1 MIAPQHHHGI
11 VVIGAGIAGA
21 TIAQEIISRGHTV
34 CVVESESGPAIGCSS
49 HAYAIAHPHITRG
62 SAKLL
67 QLTRIAF
74 ALALAR
80 WGDQWIHRGALQPI
94 KNGVDFDREAIAL
107 QLEQLGLSPEMAYAV
122 SAEQASQLAGV
133 ARAGVWFPNAG
144 MLSLE
149 KTTQQLLQ
157 PCAQLTQM
165 NKVQIDTLER
175 EGNYWLL
182 TDTSKKITI
191 RANSVIVAAGLSS
204 KKLLSSIQIKLPLKP
219 VRGQLSFFQVN
230 SKSDWV
236 ARLPHSIV
244 CGDGYCIPASRLE
257 NGNMRWIVGSSF
269 DENET
274 DNQARYE
281 SDRFNQEQ
289 AAGLLNY
296 AKGDQGELVPDGQ
309 FVGIRCVAG
318 DRLPIIGA
326 LPQRPGIFV
335 ATALGSR
342 GILWSALAA
351 KVIADQVLAADF
363 ALLARLGFTSAL
375 AAALAPDRFLAGAVP
390 PALGAF
396 ASNSNPI
403 LPSAPRAR

>member
-1 MIAPQHHHGI
+1 MIAPQHHDI

-21 TIAQEIISRGHTV
+21 SIAHEIISRGHPV
-34 CVVESESGPAIGCSS
+34 CVVESERGPATGCSS

-74 ALALAR
+74 ELALVR
-80 WGDQWIHRGALQPI
+80 WGEQWVHRGALQPI
-94 KNGVDFDREAIAL
+94 KIGVDFDPNAIAL
-107 QLEQLGLSPEMAYAV
+107 QLEELGLRPEMALPV

-149 KTTQQLLQ
+149 KTSKELLQ
-157 PCAQLTQM
+157 PCAQLTQI
-165 NKVQIDTLER
+165 NQVQIDTLTR
-175 EGNYWLL
+175 EGNHWLL
-182 TDTSKKITI
+182 SDTSNKITI
-191 RANSVIVAAGLSS
+191 HANKVIVAAGLSS

-219 VRGQLSFFQVN
+219 VRGQLSIFQID
-230 SKSDWV
+230 SKSDWI
-236 ARLPHSIV
+236 ARLPHAII

-274 DNQARYE
+274 DSQARNE

-296 AKGDQGELVPDGQ
+296 SVGNQEELIPDGQ

-351 KVIADQVLAADF
+351 KLIADQVLAGDF
-363 ALLARLGFTSAL
+363 ALLTRLGFTSAL
-375 AAALAPDRFLAGAVP
+375 AAALAPDRFLAGAAP

-396 ASNSNPI
+396 ASNSKPI
-403 LPSAPRAR
+403 LPPSPRAK

>member
-1 MIAPQHHHGI
+1 MIAPQHHGI

-21 TIAQEIISRGHTV
+21 SIAREIISRGHAV
-34 CVVESESGPAIGCSS
+34 CIVEAERDSATACSS
-49 HAYAIAHPHITRG
+49 HPYAIAHPHITRG
-62 SAKLL
+62 STKLM

-74 ALALAR
+74 ELALAR

-94 KNGVDFDREAIAL
+94 KKGLDFDRDAISLQLNELGLKPEIAL
-107 QLEQLGLSPEMAYAV
+107 PV

-133 ARAGVWFPNAG
+133 ARPGVWFANAG

-149 KTTQQLLQ
+149 TTTKQLLR
-157 PCAQLTQM
+157 PSSQLTQM
-165 NKVQIDTLER
+165 NNVQIDTLVC
-175 EGNYWLL
+175 EGNRWLL
-182 TDTSKKITI
+182 TDASKKITI
-191 RANSVIVAAGLSS
+191 RADKVIVAAGLAS
-204 KKLLSSIQIKLPLKP
+204 KKILSSIQIKLPLKP
-219 VRGQLSFFQVN
+219 VRGQLSFFKIRPN
-230 SKSDWV
+230 SDWA
-236 ARLPHSIV
+236 ARLPRAII
-244 CGDGYCIPASRLE
+244 CGDGYCIPASQLE
-257 NGNMRWIVGSSF
+257 NGDMRWIVGSSF

-274 DNQARYE
+274 DGRARYE
-281 SDRFNQEQ
+281 SDRFNQAQ

-296 AKGDQGELVPDGQ
+296 AEGDQSELMSDGQ

-351 KVIADQVLAADF
+351 KLIADQVLAGDF
-363 ALLARLGFTSAL
+363 ALLTRLGFTSAL
-375 AAALAPDRFLAGAVP
+375 AAALAPDRFLAGATP
-390 PALGAF
+390 PALGAL

-403 LPSAPRAR
+403 LPSAPSAK

>member
-1 MIAPQHHHGI
+1 MIAPQHHGI

-21 TIAQEIISRGHTV
+21 SIAQEIISRGHAV
-34 CVVESESGPAIGCSS
+34 CVVESESGPATGCSS

-74 ALALAR
+74 ELALAR
-80 WGDQWIHRGALQPI
+80 WDDQWVYRGALHPI
-94 KNGVDFDREAIAL
+94 KNGVDFDRDAITLQLKELGLKSEIAL
-107 QLEQLGLSPEMAYAV
+107 PV

-133 ARAGVWFPNAG
+133 PRAGVWFANAG

-149 KTTQQLLQ
+149 KTTKQLLH
-157 PCAQLTQM
+157 PCAQLTQINQM
-165 NKVQIDTLER
+165 QIDTLVR
-175 EGNYWLL
+175 EGNRWLL
-182 TDTSKKITI
+182 TDASKNITLS
-191 RANSVIVAAGLSS
+191 ADNVIVAAGLAS
-204 KKLLSSIQIKLPLKP
+204 KKILGSIQIKLPLKS
-219 VRGQLSFFQVN
+219 VRGQLSFFKIRPN
-230 SKSDWV
+230 SNWV
-236 ARLPHSIV
+236 ARLPHAII

-257 NGNMRWIVGSSF
+257 NGDMRWIVGSSF

-296 AKGDQGELVPDGQ
+296 AGGHQSELIPDGQ

-351 KVIADQVLAADF
+351 KLIADQVLAGDF
-363 ALLARLGFTSAL
+363 ALLTRLGFTSAL

-390 PALGAF
+390 PALGAL
-396 ASNSNPI
+396 ASNSKPI
-403 LPSAPRAR
+403 LPPSPRAR

>member
-1 MIAPQHHHGI
+1 

-21 TIAQEIISRGHTV
+21 SIAHEIISRGHAV
-34 CVVESESGPAIGCSS
+34 CVVEAESGPATACSS

-74 ALALAR
+74 ELALAR
-80 WGDQWIHRGALQPI
+80 WGDQWMHRGALQPL
-94 KNGVDFDREAIAL
+94 KNGVDFDRDAIAL
-107 QLEQLGLSPEMAYAV
+107 QLNALGLSPEIALPV
-122 SAEQASQLAGV
+122 SAEEASQLAGV
-133 ARAGVWFPNAG
+133 ARPGVWFANAG

-149 KTTQQLLQ
+149 KATQQLLQ
-157 PCAQLTQM
+157 PCAQLTQI
-165 NKVQIDTLER
+165 NQVNIDTLMR
-175 EGNYWLL
+175 EGNRWVL
-182 TDTSKKITI
+182 TDASKNIILSADK
-191 RANSVIVAAGLSS
+191 VIVAAGLGS
-204 KKLLSSIQIKLPLKP
+204 KKILSSIQIKLPLKP
-219 VRGQLSFFQVN
+219 VRGQLSFFRIRSN
-230 SKSDWV
+230 SDW
-236 ARLPHSIV
+236 ATRLPRAIV
-244 CGDGYCIPASRLE
+244 CGDGYCLPASPLE
-257 NGNMRWIVGSSF
+257 NGDVRWIVGSSF

-274 DNQARYE
+274 DKQARHE

-296 AKGDQGELVPDGQ
+296 AEGVQSELMPDGQ
-309 FVGIRCVAG
+309 FIGIRCVAG

-351 KVIADQVLAADF
+351 KLIADQVLAGDF
-363 ALLARLGFTSAL
+363 ALLTRLGFTSAL
-375 AAALAPDRFLAGAVP
+375 AAALAPDRFLAGAAP

-403 LPSAPRAR
+403 LPPSPRAK

>member
-1 MIAPQHHHGI
+1 MIAPQHHGI

-21 TIAQEIISRGHTV
+21 SIAQEIISRGHAV
-34 CVVESESGPAIGCSS
+34 CVVEAESGPATACSS

-74 ALALAR
+74 ELALAR
-80 WGDQWIHRGALQPI
+80 WGDQWVHRGALHPI
-94 KNGVDFDREAIAL
+94 KNSVEFDRDALAL
-107 QLEQLGLSPEMAYAV
+107 QLQELGLRPEIALPV

-133 ARAGVWFPNAG
+133 ARAGVWFANAG

-149 KTTQQLLQ
+149 KTTQQLLH
-157 PCAQLTQM
+157 PCAYLTQI
-165 NKVQIDTLER
+165 NQVKIDTLMR
-175 EGNYWLL
+175 EGNRWLL
-182 TDTSKKITI
+182 TDASKNISLSADK
-191 RANSVIVAAGLSS
+191 VIVAAGLAS
-204 KKLLSSIQIKLPLKP
+204 KQILSSIQIKLPLKP
-219 VRGQLSFFQVN
+219 VRGQLSFFKIRPN
-230 SKSDWV
+230 SDWV
-236 ARLPHSIV
+236 ARLPHSII

-257 NGNMRWIVGSSF
+257 NGDMRWIVGSSF
-269 DENET
+269 NENET
-274 DNQARYE
+274 DSQARYE

-296 AKGDQGELVPDGQ
+296 AEGDQSELMPDGQ

-351 KVIADQVLAADF
+351 KLIADQALAGDF
-363 ALLARLGFTSAL
+363 ALLTRLGFTPAL
-375 AAALAPDRFLAGAVP
+375 AAALAPDRFLAGAAA
-390 PALGAF
+390 PALGAL

-403 LPSAPRAR
+403 LPSAPRAK

>member
-1 MIAPQHHHGI
+1 MIAPQHHGI

-21 TIAQEIISRGHTV
+21 SIAHEIISRGHAV
-34 CVVESESGPAIGCSS
+34 CVVEAESGPATGCSS

-74 ALALAR
+74 ELALAR
-80 WGDQWIHRGALQPI
+80 WGDQWIHRGALQPL
-94 KNGVDFDREAIAL
+94 KNGVDFDRDAIAL
-107 QLEQLGLSPEMAYAV
+107 QLNALGLRPEIARPV
-122 SAEQASQLAGV
+122 SAEEASQLAGV
-133 ARAGVWFPNAG
+133 DRAGVWFANAG

-149 KTTQQLLQ
+149 KTSKQLLH
-157 PCAQLTQM
+157 PCAQLTQI
-165 NKVQIDTLER
+165 NQVQIDTLVR
-175 EGNYWLL
+175 EGNRWLL
-182 TDTSKKITI
+182 TDASKNIILSADK
-191 RANSVIVAAGLSS
+191 VIVAAGLES
-204 KKLLSSIQIKLPLKP
+204 KKILSSIQVKLPLKP
-219 VRGQLSFFQVN
+219 VRGQLSFFRIRRN
-230 SKSDWV
+230 SDWA
-236 ARLPHSIV
+236 ARLPHAII
-244 CGDGYCIPASRLE
+244 CGDGYCIPASELE
-257 NGNMRWIVGSSF
+257 NSDMRWIVGSSF

-274 DNQARYE
+274 DNQARQE

-296 AKGDQGELVPDGQ
+296 AEGDQSELMPDGQ

-351 KVIADQVLAADF
+351 KLIADQVLAGDF
-363 ALLARLGFTSAL
+363 ALLTRLGFTSAL
-375 AAALAPDRFLAGAVP
+375 AAALAPDRFLAGAAP

-403 LPSAPRAR
+403 LPPSPRAK

>member
-1 MIAPQHHHGI
+1 MIAPQHHGI

-21 TIAQEIISRGHTV
+21 SIAQEIISRGHAV
-34 CVVESESGPAIGCSS
+34 CVVEAESGPATACSS

-74 ALALAR
+74 ELALAR
-80 WGDQWIHRGALQPI
+80 WGNKWVHRGALQPL
-94 KNGVDFDREAIAL
+94 KNGVDFDRDAIAL
-107 QLEQLGLSPEMAYAV
+107 QLNELGLSPKMALPV
-122 SAEQASQLAGV
+122 SAEEASQLAGV
-133 ARAGVWFPNAG
+133 AQPGVWFESAG
-144 MLSLE
+144 MLNLE
-149 KTTQQLLQ
+149 NTTQQLLH
-157 PCAQLTQM
+157 PCAQLTQI
-165 NKVQIDTLER
+165 NQLQIDMLAR
-175 EGNYWLL
+175 EGNHWLL
-182 TDTSKKITI
+182 TDESKKVTI
-191 RANSVIVAAGLSS
+191 RADNVIVAAGLAS
-204 KKLLSSIQIKLPLKP
+204 KKILSSIQIKLPLKP
-219 VRGQLSFFQVN
+219 VRGQLSFFRIRPN
-230 SKSDWV
+230 SDWA
-236 ARLPHSIV
+236 ARLPRSIV
-244 CGDGYCIPASRLE
+244 CGDGYCIPASQLE
-257 NGNMRWIVGSSF
+257 NGDMRWIVGSSF

-281 SDRFNQEQ
+281 SDRFNQAQ

-296 AKGDQGELVPDGQ
+296 AEGDKSELMPDGQ

-351 KVIADQVLAADF
+351 KLIADQVLAGDF
-363 ALLARLGFTSAL
+363 ALLMRLGFTSAL
-375 AAALAPDRFLAGAVP
+375 ASALAPDRFLAGAAP

-403 LPSAPRAR
+403 LPSAPRAK

>member
-1 MIAPQHHHGI
+1 MIAPQHHDI

-21 TIAQEIISRGHTV
+21 SIAHEIISRGHAV
-34 CVVESESGPAIGCSS
+34 CVVESEGGPATGCST

-74 ALALAR
+74 ELALAR

-94 KNGVDFDREAIAL
+94 KNGIEFDCEAIAL
-107 QLEQLGLSPEMAYAV
+107 QLEQLGLSPKMAHPV
-122 SAEQASQLAGV
+122 SAEEAIQLAGV

-149 KTTQQLLQ
+149 KTSKELLQ
-157 PCAQLTQM
+157 PCAELTQM
-165 NKVQIDTLER
+165 NHVQIDTLER
-175 EGNYWLL
+175 EDNHWLL
-182 TDTSKKITI
+182 SDTSKKITI
-191 RANSVIVAAGLSS
+191 RANKVIVAAGLSS

-236 ARLPHSIV
+236 DRLPRSII
-244 CGDGYCIPASRLE
+244 CGDGYCIPANRLE

-269 DENET
+269 DENES
-274 DNQARYE
+274 DDHPRSE

-289 AAGLLNY
+289 AASLINY
-296 AKGDQGELVPDGQ
+296 AEGDQKELMPDGQ

-351 KVIADQVLAADF
+351 KLIADQVLAGDF
-363 ALLARLGFTSAL
+363 ALLTRLGFTSAL
-375 AAALAPDRFLAGAVP
+375 AAALAPDRFLAGAAP

-396 ASNSNPI
+396 ASNSKPI
-403 LPSAPRAR
+403 LPPSPRAR

>member
-1 MIAPQHHHGI
+1 MIAPQHHGI

-21 TIAQEIISRGHTV
+21 SIAHEIISRGHAV
-34 CVVESESGPAIGCSS
+34 CVVEAESDPATACSS
-49 HAYAIAHPHITRG
+49 HAHAIAHPHITRG

-74 ALALAR
+74 ELALAR
-80 WGDQWIHRGALQPI
+80 WGDQWIRRGALQPL
-94 KNGVDFDREAIAL
+94 KNGVDFDRDAIAL
-107 QLEQLGLSPEMAYAV
+107 QLNALGLRTEIARPV
-122 SAEQASQLAGV
+122 SAEEASQLAGV
-133 ARAGVWFPNAG
+133 DRAGVWFANAG

-149 KTTQQLLQ
+149 KTTKQLLH
-157 PCAQLTQM
+157 PCAQLTQI
-165 NKVQIDTLER
+165 NQVKIDALVDD
-175 EGNYWLL
+175 GNRWLL
-182 TDTSKKITI
+182 TDASKNIILSADK
-191 RANSVIVAAGLSS
+191 VIVAASLDS
-204 KKLLSSIQIKLPLKP
+204 KKILSSIQIKLPLKP
-219 VRGQLSFFQVN
+219 VRGQLSFFRISPN
-230 SKSDWV
+230 SDW
-236 ARLPHSIV
+236 ATRLPHAII
-244 CGDGYCIPASRLE
+244 CGDGYCIPASPLE
-257 NGNMRWIVGSSF
+257 NGDMRWLVGSSF

-274 DNQARYE
+274 DKQARFE

-296 AKGDQGELVPDGQ
+296 AKGDQSELMPDGQ

-351 KVIADQVLAADF
+351 KLIADQVLAGDF
-363 ALLARLGFTSAL
+363 ALLTRLGFTSAL

-390 PALGAF
+390 PALGAL
-396 ASNSNPI
+396 ASNSKPI
-403 LPSAPRAR
+403 LPPSPRAK

>member
-1 MIAPQHHHGI
+1 MIAPQHHGI

-21 TIAQEIISRGHTV
+21 SIAHEIISRGHAV
-34 CVVESESGPAIGCSS
+34 CVVESEGGPATASSS

-74 ALALAR
+74 ELALAR
-80 WGDQWIHRGALQPI
+80 WGDQWVHRGALHPI
-94 KNGVDFDREAIAL
+94 KNGVDFDRHAIAL
-107 QLEQLGLSPEMAYAV
+107 QLNELGLRPEMAYAV
-122 SAEQASQLAGV
+122 SAEEASQLAGV
-133 ARAGVWFPNAG
+133 ARAGVWFANAG

-149 KTTQQLLQ
+149 KTTQQLLH
-157 PCAQLTQM
+157 PCAQLTQINQM
-165 NKVQIDTLER
+165 QIDTLVR
-175 EGNYWLL
+175 EGNRWLL
-182 TDTSKKITI
+182 TDASKNTTLSADK
-191 RANSVIVAAGLSS
+191 VIVAAGLAS
-204 KKLLSSIQIKLPLKP
+204 KKILGSIQIKLPLKP
-219 VRGQLSFFQVN
+219 VRGQLSFFKVRPN
-230 SKSDWV
+230 SNWA
-236 ARLPHSIV
+236 ARLPHAII
-244 CGDGYCIPASRLE
+244 CGDGYCIPMSRLE
-257 NGNMRWIVGSSF
+257 NGDMRWIVGSSF

-274 DNQARYE
+274 DMQPRRE
-281 SDRFNQEQ
+281 SDDFNKAQ

-296 AKGDQGELVPDGQ
+296 AEGDQSELMPDGQ

-318 DRLPIIGA
+318 DRLPIIGS

-351 KVIADQVLAADF
+351 KLIADQVLAGDF
-363 ALLARLGFTSAL
+363 ALLTRLGFTSAL

-390 PALGAF
+390 PALGAL

-403 LPSAPRAR
+403 LPPSPRAR

>member
-1 MIAPQHHHGI
+1 MIAPQHHDI

-21 TIAQEIISRGHTV
+21 SIANEIISRGHAV
-34 CVVESESGPAIGCSS
+34 CLVESERGPATGCSS

-74 ALALAR
+74 ELALAR
-80 WGDQWIHRGALQPI
+80 WGDQWAHRGALQPI
-94 KNGVDFDREAIAL
+94 KNGVDFDADAIAL
-107 QLEQLGLSPEMAYAV
+107 QLEELGLRPEIAFPV
-122 SAEQASQLAGV
+122 TAEQANQLAGV
-133 ARAGVWFPNAG
+133 DRAGVWFPNAG

-149 KTTQQLLQ
+149 KTCKELLQ

-165 NKVQIDTLER
+165 NHVQIDTLER
-175 EGNYWLL
+175 EDNHWLL
-182 TDTSKKITI
+182 SDTSNRITI
-191 RANSVIVAAGLSS
+191 RANKVIVAAGLSS

-219 VRGQLSFFQVN
+219 VRGQLSFFQVD
-230 SKSDWV
+230 SKSDWI
-236 ARLPHSIV
+236 ARLPRAII
-244 CGDGYCIPASRLE
+244 CGDGYCIPASPLE

-274 DNQARYE
+274 DSQARNE
-281 SDRFNQEQ
+281 SDRFNQAQ

-296 AKGDQGELVPDGQ
+296 PVGNQEELMPDGQ

-351 KVIADQVLAADF
+351 KLIADQVLAGDF
-363 ALLARLGFTSAL
+363 ALLTRLGFTSAL

-396 ASNSNPI
+396 ASNSKPI
-403 LPSAPRAR
+403 MPPSPRAR

>member
-1 MIAPQHHHGI
+1 MIAPQHHGI

-21 TIAQEIISRGHTV
+21 SIAHEIISRGHAV
-34 CVVESESGPAIGCSS
+34 CVVESESGPATGCSS

-74 ALALAR
+74 ELALAR
-80 WGDQWIHRGALQPI
+80 WGDQWVHRGALQPM
-94 KNGVDFDREAIAL
+94 KNSLDFDRDSIAL
-107 QLEQLGLSPEMAYAV
+107 ELDGLGLKPEMAYPV
-122 SAEQASQLAGV
+122 SAEQASQLAGIP
-133 ARAGVWFPNAG
+133 RAGVWFPNAG

-157 PCAQLTQM
+157 PCAQLAQI
-165 NKVQIDTLER
+165 NNVQIDTLIR
-175 EGNYWLL
+175 EGNHWLL
-182 TDTSKKITI
+182 TDTAKKITI
-191 RANSVIVAAGLSS
+191 RADKVIVAAGLSS

-219 VRGQLSFFQVN
+219 VRGQLSFFQID

-236 ARLPHSIV
+236 ARLPRSII
-244 CGDGYCIPASRLE
+244 CGDGYCIPVSRLE
-257 NGNMRWIVGSSF
+257 NGNMHWIVGSSF
-269 DENET
+269 NENES
-274 DNQARYE
+274 DNHARSE
-281 SDRFNQEQ
+281 SDRFNQAQ
-289 AAGLLNY
+289 AAGLINY
-296 AKGDQGELVPDGQ
+296 AEGDQEELIPDGQ

-335 ATALGSR
+335 ATAFGSR

-351 KVIADQVLAADF
+351 KLIADQVLAGDL
-363 ALLARLGFTSAL
+363 ALLTRLGFTSAL
-375 AAALAPDRFLAGAVP
+375 AAALAPDRFLAGAAP

-396 ASNSNPI
+396 ASNSKPI
-403 LPSAPRAR
+403 LPPSSRAR

>member
-1 MIAPQHHHGI
+1 MIAPQHHGI

-21 TIAQEIISRGHTV
+21 SIAQEIISRGHAV
-34 CVVESESGPAIGCSS
+34 CVVEAESDPATACSS

-74 ALALAR
+74 ELALAR
-80 WGDQWIHRGALQPI
+80 WGDQWVYRGALHPL
-94 KNGVDFDREAIAL
+94 KNGVDFDRDAMAL
-107 QLEQLGLSPEMAYAV
+107 QLNELGLRSEIALPV
-122 SAEQASQLAGV
+122 SAEQANQLAGV
-133 ARAGVWFPNAG
+133 ARAGVWFANAG

-149 KTTQQLLQ
+149 KTAKQLLH
-157 PCAQLTQM
+157 PCPQLTQINQM
-165 NKVQIDTLER
+165 KIDSLVR
-175 EGNYWLL
+175 EGNHWLL
-182 TDTSKKITI
+182 TDASKKITI
-191 RANSVIVAAGLSS
+191 RADKVIVAAGLAS
-204 KKLLSSIQIKLPLKP
+204 KKIMSSVQIKLPLKP
-219 VRGQLSFFQVN
+219 VRGQLSFFKIRPN
-230 SKSDWV
+230 SNWA
-236 ARLPHSIV
+236 ARLPRAII

-257 NGNMRWIVGSSF
+257 NGDMRWIVGSSF

-274 DNQARYE
+274 DNQPRHE

-296 AKGDQGELVPDGQ
+296 AEGNQSELIPDGQ

-326 LPQRPGIFV
+326 LPQQPGIFV

-351 KVIADQVLAADF
+351 KLIADQVLAGDF
-363 ALLARLGFTSAL
+363 ALLTRLGFTSAL

-390 PALGAF
+390 RALGAF

-403 LPSAPRAR
+403 LPPSPRAR

>member
-1 MIAPQHHHGI
+1 MIAPQHHGI

-21 TIAQEIISRGHTV
+21 SIAHEIISRGHAV
-34 CVVESESGPAIGCSS
+34 CVVESESGPATACSS

-67 QLTRIAF
+67 QLTRVAF
-74 ALALAR
+74 ELALAR
-80 WGDQWIHRGALQPI
+80 WGDQWVHRGALQPV
-94 KNGVDFDREAIAL
+94 KNGVDFDRDAIAL
-107 QLEQLGLSPEMAYAV
+107 QLNALGLRPEIARPV
-122 SAEQASQLAGV
+122 SAEEASQLAGV
-133 ARAGVWFPNAG
+133 ARAGVWFADAG

-149 KTTQQLLQ
+149 KTTKQLLH
-157 PCAQLTQM
+157 PCAQLTQINQM
-165 NKVQIDTLER
+165 QIDTLVR
-175 EGNYWLL
+175 EGNHWLL
-182 TDTSKKITI
+182 TDASKKITI
-191 RANSVIVAAGLSS
+191 CADKVIVAAGLDS
-204 KKLLSSIQIKLPLKP
+204 KKILSSIQIKLPLKP
-219 VRGQLSFFQVN
+219 VRGQLSFFKIKPN
-230 SKSDWV
+230 SNWAD
-236 ARLPHSIV
+236 RLPRAIV
-244 CGDGYCIPASRLE
+244 CGDGYCIPASPLE
-257 NGNMRWIVGSSF
+257 NGDMRWIVGSSF

-274 DNQARYE
+274 DNQAHHE

-296 AKGDQGELVPDGQ
+296 GEGDQSELVPDGQ

-351 KVIADQVLAADF
+351 KLIADQVLAGDF
-363 ALLARLGFTSAL
+363 ALLTRLGFTSAL

-403 LPSAPRAR
+403 LPPSPRAR

>member
-1 MIAPQHHHGI
+1 MIAPQHHGI

-21 TIAQEIISRGHTV
+21 SIAHEIISRGHAV
-34 CVVESESGPAIGCSS
+34 CVVESESGPATGCSS

-74 ALALAR
+74 ELALAR
-80 WGDQWIHRGALQPI
+80 WGDQWVHRGALQPM
-94 KNGVDFDREAIAL
+94 KNSLDFDRDSIAL
-107 QLEQLGLSPEMAYAV
+107 ELDGLGLKPEMAYPV
-122 SAEQASQLAGV
+122 SAEQASQLAGIP
-133 ARAGVWFPNAG
+133 RAGVWFPNAG

-157 PCAQLTQM
+157 PCAQLAQI
-165 NKVQIDTLER
+165 NNVQIDTLIR
-175 EGNYWLL
+175 EGNHWLL
-182 TDTSKKITI
+182 TDTAKKITI
-191 RANSVIVAAGLSS
+191 SADKVIVAAGLSS

-219 VRGQLSFFQVN
+219 VRGQLSFFQID

-236 ARLPHSIV
+236 ARLPRSII
-244 CGDGYCIPASRLE
+244 CGDGYCIPVSRLE
-257 NGNMRWIVGSSF
+257 NGNMHWIVGSSF
-269 DENET
+269 NENES
-274 DNQARYE
+274 DNHARSE
-281 SDRFNQEQ
+281 SDRFNQAQ
-289 AAGLLNY
+289 AAGLINY
-296 AKGDQGELVPDGQ
+296 AEGDQEELIPDGQ

-335 ATALGSR
+335 ATAFGSR

-351 KVIADQVLAADF
+351 KLIADQVLAGDL
-363 ALLARLGFTSAL
+363 ALLTRLGFTSAL
-375 AAALAPDRFLAGAVP
+375 AAALAPDRFLAGAAP

-396 ASNSNPI
+396 ASNSKPI
-403 LPSAPRAR
+403 LPPSSRAR

>member
-1 MIAPQHHHGI
+1 MIAPQHHGI

-21 TIAQEIISRGHTV
+21 SIAHEIISRGHAV
-34 CVVESESGPAIGCSS
+34 CVVEAESGPATACSS

-74 ALALAR
+74 ELALAR
-80 WGDQWIHRGALQPI
+80 WGNHWVHRGALQPI
-94 KNGVDFDREAIAL
+94 KNGVDFDRDAIAL
-107 QLEQLGLSPEMAYAV
+107 QLNELGLSPEIARPV
-122 SAEQASQLAGV
+122 SAEEASQLAGV
-133 ARAGVWFPNAG
+133 ARAGVWFANAG

-149 KTTQQLLQ
+149 KTTHELLH

-165 NKVQIDTLER
+165 NKVQIDALVR
-175 EGNYWLL
+175 EGNRWVL
-182 TDTSKKITI
+182 TDASKNRILSADK
-191 RANSVIVAAGLSS
+191 VIVAAGLAS
-204 KKLLSSIQIKLPLKP
+204 KKILSSIQIKLPLKP
-219 VRGQLSFFQVN
+219 VRGQLSFFRIRPN
-230 SKSDWV
+230 SNWT
-236 ARLPHSIV
+236 ARLPHAII
-244 CGDGYCIPASRLE
+244 CGDGYCIPASQLE
-257 NGNMRWIVGSSF
+257 NGDMRWIVGSSF

-289 AAGLLNY
+289 AAGLLNFTE
-296 AKGDQGELVPDGQ
+296 GDQEELIPDGQ

-326 LPQRPGIFV
+326 LPQRPGIFI

-351 KVIADQVLAADF
+351 KLIADQVLAGDF
-363 ALLARLGFTSAL
+363 ALLTRLGFTSAL

-390 PALGAF
+390 PALGAL

-403 LPSAPRAR
+403 LPPSPRAK

>member
-1 MIAPQHHHGI
+1 MIAPQHHGI

-21 TIAQEIISRGHTV
+21 SIAHEIISRGNSV
-34 CVVESESGPAIGCSS
+34 CVVEAEGGPATGCSS

-74 ALALAR
+74 ELALTR
-80 WGDQWIHRGALQPI
+80 WGDQWIHRGALQPL
-94 KNGVDFDREAIAL
+94 KNGVDFDRDSIAL
-107 QLEQLGLSPEMAYAV
+107 QLEGLGLKPEMAYPV

-133 ARAGVWFPNAG
+133 PRAGVWFPNAG
-144 MLSLE
+144 MLNLE

-165 NKVQIDTLER
+165 NKVQIDALVR
-175 EGNYWLL
+175 EGNRWVL
-182 TDTSKKITI
+182 TDASKNRILSADK
-191 RANSVIVAAGLSS
+191 VIVAAGLAS
-204 KKLLSSIQIKLPLKP
+204 KKIMSSIQIKLPLKP
-219 VRGQLSFFQVN
+219 VRGQLSFFKVRPN
-230 SKSDWV
+230 SNWA
-236 ARLPHSIV
+236 ARLPHAII
-244 CGDGYCIPASRLE
+244 CGDGYCIPASPLE
-257 NGNMRWIVGSSF
+257 NGDMRWIVGSSF
-269 DENET
+269 EENET
-274 DNQARYE
+274 DSQARYE
-281 SDRFNQEQ
+281 SDRLNQEQ

-296 AKGDQGELVPDGQ
+296 AEGDQSELMSDGQ

-318 DRLPIIGA
+318 DRLPIIGT

-351 KVIADQVLAADF
+351 KLIADQVLAGDF

-375 AAALAPDRFLAGAVP
+375 AAALAPDRFLAGAAP
-390 PALGAF
+390 PVLGAL

-403 LPSAPRAR
+403 LPPSPRAK

>member
-1 MIAPQHHHGI
+1 MIAPQHHGI

-21 TIAQEIISRGHTV
+21 SIAQEIISRGHAV
-34 CVVESESGPAIGCSS
+34 CIIEAESGPATACSS
-49 HAYAIAHPHITRG
+49 HAHAIAHPHITRG

-74 ALALAR
+74 ELALAR
-80 WGDQWIHRGALQPI
+80 WGDQWVHRGALQPI
-94 KNGVDFDREAIAL
+94 KNGIDFDRDAIAR
-107 QLEQLGLSPEMAYAV
+107 QLEELELRPEIALPV

-149 KTTQQLLQ
+149 KTTKELLQ

-165 NKVQIDTLER
+165 NTVQIDTLER
-175 EGNYWLL
+175 EGNHWLL
-182 TDTSKKITI
+182 TDASKKITI
-191 RANSVIVAAGLSS
+191 RADKVIIAAGLPS
-204 KKLLSSIQIKLPLKP
+204 KKILSSIQIKLPLKP
-219 VRGQLSFFQVN
+219 VRGQLSFFQVD
-230 SKSDWV
+230 SKGDWA
-236 ARLPHSIV
+236 ARLPRSII

-257 NGNMRWIVGSSF
+257 DGNMRWIVGSSF
-269 DENET
+269 DENES
-274 DNQARYE
+274 DNHPSYE
-281 SDRFNQEQ
+281 SDRFNQAQ
-289 AAGLLNY
+289 AAGLVNY
-296 AKGDQGELVPDGQ
+296 PEGDQEGLIPDGQ

-351 KVIADQVLAADF
+351 KLIADQVLAGDF
-363 ALLARLGFTSAL
+363 ALLTRLGFTSAL

-403 LPSAPRAR
+403 LPPSPRAR

>member
-1 MIAPQHHHGI
+1 MIAPQHHGI

-21 TIAQEIISRGHTV
+21 SIAQEIISRGHAL
-34 CVVESESGPAIGCSS
+34 CVVESEGGPATGCSS

-74 ALALAR
+74 DLALTR
-80 WGDQWIHRGALQPI
+80 WGDQWVHRGALQPI
-94 KNGVDFDREAIAL
+94 KNGVDFDRDAIAL
-107 QLEQLGLSPEMAYAV
+107 QLNGLGLRPEIALPV

-133 ARAGVWFPNAG
+133 ARPGVWFANAG

-149 KTTQQLLQ
+149 KTTKQLLH
-157 PCAQLTQM
+157 PCEQLTQM
-165 NKVQIDTLER
+165 NNVQIDTLVR
-175 EGNYWLL
+175 EGNHWLL
-182 TDTSKKITI
+182 TDASKKITI
-191 RANSVIVAAGLSS
+191 RADKVIVAAGLAS
-204 KKLLSSIQIKLPLKP
+204 KKILSSIQIKLPLKP
-219 VRGQLSFFQVN
+219 VRGQLSFFRIRPN
-230 SKSDWV
+230 SNWA
-236 ARLPHSIV
+236 ARLPRAIV

-257 NGNMRWIVGSSF
+257 NGDMRWIVGSSF
-269 DENET
+269 DENEAE
-274 DNQARYE
+274 NQARYE
-281 SDRFNQEQ
+281 SDRFNQAQ

-296 AKGDQGELVPDGQ
+296 DEGDQSELMPDGQ

-326 LPQRPGIFV
+326 LPQQPGIFV

-351 KVIADQVLAADF
+351 KLIADQVLAGDF
-363 ALLARLGFTSAL
+363 ALLTRLGFTSAL

-390 PALGAF
+390 PTLGAL

-403 LPSAPRAR
+403 LPPSPSAK

>member
-1 MIAPQHHHGI
+1 MIAPQHHDI

-21 TIAQEIISRGHTV
+21 SIAHEIISRGHPV
-34 CVVESESGPAIGCSS
+34 CVVESERGPATGCSS

-74 ALALAR
+74 ELALVR
-80 WGDQWIHRGALQPI
+80 WGEQWVHRGALQPI
-94 KNGVDFDREAIAL
+94 KIGVDFDPNAIAL
-107 QLEQLGLSPEMAYAV
+107 QLEELGLRPEMALPV

-149 KTTQQLLQ
+149 KTSKELLQ
-157 PCAQLTQM
+157 PCAQLTQI
-165 NKVQIDTLER
+165 NQVQIDTLTR
-175 EGNYWLL
+175 EGNHWLL
-182 TDTSKKITI
+182 SDTSNKITI
-191 RANSVIVAAGLSS
+191 RANKVIVAAGLSS

-219 VRGQLSFFQVN
+219 VRGQLSIFQID
-230 SKSDWV
+230 SKSDWI
-236 ARLPHSIV
+236 ARLPHAII

-274 DNQARYE
+274 DSQARNE

-296 AKGDQGELVPDGQ
+296 SVGNQEELIPDGQ

-351 KVIADQVLAADF
+351 KLIADQVLAGDF
-363 ALLARLGFTSAL
+363 ALLTRLGFTSAL
-375 AAALAPDRFLAGAVP
+375 AAALAPDRFLAGAAP

-396 ASNSNPI
+396 ASNSKPI
-403 LPSAPRAR
+403 LPPSPRAK

>member
-1 MIAPQHHHGI
+1 MIAPQHHGI

-21 TIAQEIISRGHTV
+21 SIAQEIISRGHPV
-34 CVVESESGPAIGCSS
+34 CVVEAESGPATACSS

-74 ALALAR
+74 ELALAR
-80 WGDQWIHRGALQPI
+80 WGDQWVHRGALQPI
-94 KNGVDFDREAIAL
+94 KMGTEFDRHVIAL
-107 QLEQLGLSPEMAYAV
+107 QLNALGLGPEIALPV
-122 SAEQASQLAGV
+122 SAEEANQLAGV
-133 ARAGVWFPNAG
+133 ARPGVWFANAG

-157 PCAQLTQM
+157 PCAQLTQI
-165 NKVQIDTLER
+165 NAARIDALVR
-175 EGNYWLL
+175 EGNHWLL
-182 TDTSKKITI
+182 TDASKKII
-191 RANSVIVAAGLSS
+191 LSADKVIVAAGLTS
-204 KKLLSSIQIKLPLKP
+204 KNILSSIQVKLPLKP
-219 VRGQLSFFQVN
+219 VRGQLSFFRIGPN
-230 SKSDWV
+230 SNWA
-236 ARLPHSIV
+236 ARLPRAII
-244 CGDGYCIPASRLE
+244 CGDGYCIPASQLE
-257 NGNMRWIVGSSF
+257 NGDMRWIVGSSF

-274 DNQARYE
+274 DGQPRYE

-289 AAGLLNY
+289 AAGLINY
-296 AKGDQGELVPDGQ
+296 VDGDQSELIPDGQ

-318 DRLPIIGA
+318 DRLPMIGA

-351 KVIADQVLAADF
+351 KLIADQVLAGDF
-363 ALLARLGFTSAL
+363 ALLTRLGLTSAL
-375 AAALAPDRFLAGAVP
+375 AAALAPDRFLVGAAP
-390 PALGAF
+390 PALGAL

-403 LPSAPRAR
+403 LPSVPKAK

>member
-1 MIAPQHHHGI
+1 MIAPQHHSI

-21 TIAQEIISRGHTV
+21 SIAQEIISRGHAV
-34 CVVESESGPAIGCSS
+34 CVVEAESGPATACSS

-74 ALALAR
+74 ELALAR
-80 WGDQWIHRGALQPI
+80 WGDQWVHRGALQPI
-94 KNGVDFDREAIAL
+94 KNGADFDRDAIAL
-107 QLEQLGLSPEMAYAV
+107 QLQELGLRPEIALPV
-122 SAEQASQLAGV
+122 TAEQASQLAGL
-133 ARAGVWFPNAG
+133 ARAGVWFANAG
-144 MLSLE
+144 MLNLE

-157 PCAQLTQM
+157 PCSQLTQI
-165 NKVQIDTLER
+165 NQVNIDALVR
-175 EGNYWLL
+175 EGNRWLL
-182 TDTSKKITI
+182 TDASKKITI
-191 RANSVIVAAGLSS
+191 SADKVIVAAGLAS
-204 KKLLSSIQIKLPLKP
+204 KNILSSIQIKLPLKP
-219 VRGQLSFFQVN
+219 VRGQLSFFKIRPN
-230 SKSDWV
+230 SDWA
-236 ARLPHSIV
+236 ARLPRAII
-244 CGDGYCIPASRLE
+244 CGDGYCIPASQLE
-257 NGNMRWIVGSSF
+257 NGDMRWIVGSSF

-274 DNQARYE
+274 DSQSRYE

-296 AKGDQGELVPDGQ
+296 AEGDQSELMPDGQ

-351 KVIADQVLAADF
+351 KLIADQVLAGDF
-363 ALLARLGFTSAL
+363 ALLTRLGFNSAL

-390 PALGAF
+390 PALGAL

-403 LPSAPRAR
+403 LPPSPRAK

>member
-1 MIAPQHHHGI
+1 MIAPQHHDI

-21 TIAQEIISRGHTV
+21 SIAHEIISRGHSV
-34 CVVESESGPAIGCSS
+34 CVVEAERGPATGCSS

-74 ALALAR
+74 ELALAR
-80 WGDQWIHRGALQPI
+80 WGDQWAHRGALQPI
-94 KNGVDFDREAIAL
+94 KNGVDFDPNAIAL
-107 QLEQLGLSPEMAYAV
+107 QLEELGLRPEMALPV

-149 KTTQQLLQ
+149 KTSKELLQ

-165 NKVQIDTLER
+165 NNVQIDTLER
-175 EGNYWLL
+175 ENNHWLL
-182 TDTSKKITI
+182 VDTSKKITI
-191 RANSVIVAAGLSS
+191 RANKAIVAAGLSS

-219 VRGQLSFFQVN
+219 VRGQLSFFQVD

-236 ARLPHSIV
+236 DRLPRSII
-244 CGDGYCIPASRLE
+244 CGDGYCIPANRLE

-269 DENET
+269 DENES
-274 DNQARYE
+274 DEHPRFE

-289 AAGLLNY
+289 AAGLINY
-296 AKGDQGELVPDGQ
+296 TEGEQKELVPDGQ

-351 KVIADQVLAADF
+351 KLIADQALAGDF

-375 AAALAPDRFLAGAVP
+375 AAAVAPDRFLAGAAP

-396 ASNSNPI
+396 ASNSKPI
-403 LPSAPRAR
+403 LPPSPRAR

>member
-1 MIAPQHHHGI
+1 MIAPQHHGI

-21 TIAQEIISRGHTV
+21 SIAQEIISRGHAV
-34 CVVESESGPAIGCSS
+34 CIIEAESGPATACSS
-49 HAYAIAHPHITRG
+49 HAHAIAHPHITRG

-74 ALALAR
+74 ELALAR
-80 WGDQWIHRGALQPI
+80 WGDQWVHRGALQPI
-94 KNGVDFDREAIAL
+94 KNGIDFDRDAIAR
-107 QLEQLGLSPEMAYAV
+107 QLEELELRPEIALPV

-149 KTTQQLLQ
+149 KTTKELLQ

-165 NKVQIDTLER
+165 NNVQIDTLER
-175 EGNYWLL
+175 EGNHWLL
-182 TDTSKKITI
+182 TDASKKITI
-191 RANSVIVAAGLSS
+191 RADKVIIAAGLPS
-204 KKLLSSIQIKLPLKP
+204 KKILSSIQITLPLKP
-219 VRGQLSFFQVN
+219 VRGQLSFFQVD
-230 SKSDWV
+230 SKSDWA
-236 ARLPHSIV
+236 ARLPRSII

-257 NGNMRWIVGSSF
+257 DGNMRWIVGSSF
-269 DENET
+269 DENES
-274 DNQARYE
+274 DNHPSYE
-281 SDRFNQEQ
+281 SDRFNQAQ
-289 AAGLLNY
+289 AAGLVNY
-296 AKGDQGELVPDGQ
+296 PEGDQEGLIPDGQ

-351 KVIADQVLAADF
+351 KLIADQVLAGDF
-363 ALLARLGFTSAL
+363 ALLTRLGFTSAL

-403 LPSAPRAR
+403 LPPSPRAR